1 MQVRRNASGGYKV
14 RLPFVA
20 RDGYQRQTIELGLGT
35 RDRTL
40 AYRISITILRAL
52 QMLGETNDTRWHLD
66 RDTPLSPQQV
76 ADMFMNCNVVH
87 EREDERFRTNK

>member
-40 AYRISITILRAL
+40 AYRISFTILRAL

-66 RDTPLSPQQV
+66 HTAPLNQQQV
-76 ADMFMNCNVVH
+76 ANMFMNCNVVH
-87 EREDERFRTNK
+87 ERDDERFGMNK